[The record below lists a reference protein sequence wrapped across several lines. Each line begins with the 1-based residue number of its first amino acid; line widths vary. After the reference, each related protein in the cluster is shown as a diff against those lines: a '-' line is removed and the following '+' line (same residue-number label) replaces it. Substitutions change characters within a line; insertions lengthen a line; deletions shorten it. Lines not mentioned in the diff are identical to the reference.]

1 MARKLSTT
9 NLALILFISILCICI
24 YAQFDMQ
31 SKYYP
36 SYAINAEKLDQKP
49 TSFFPLANPDNYVR
63 EAINNGV
70 NVDFR
75 SLDDTTIDELT
86 QHHGTNNIEYN
97 GTYYKVGI
105 VTVERFPP
113 SALLPIL
120 LAGIVI
126 SISAIVSICLFKATR
141 FHRK

>member
-1 MARKLSTT
+1 MARKLSAT
-9 NLALILFISILCICI
+9 NLALVLFISMLCLCI
-24 YAQFDMQ
+24 YLQFDMQ

-49 TSFFPLANPDNYVR
+49 TSYFPLMNPDNYVR
-63 EAINNGV
+63 EAINNGGY
-70 NVDFR
+70 VDFR
-75 SLDDTTIDELT
+75 SLDETPIDELT

-105 VTVERFPP
+105 VDEERFPP
-113 SALLPIL
+113 SSLPPIL

-126 SISAIVSICLFKATR
+126 SISAIVSIGLFKATR

>member
-1 MARKLSTT
+1 
-9 NLALILFISILCICI
+9 
-24 YAQFDMQ
+24 MQ

-36 SYAINAEKLDQKP
+36 SYAINAQKLDQKP
-49 TSFFPLANPDNYVR
+49 TSYFPLANPDTYVH
-63 EAINNGV
+63 EAINSRGY
-70 NVDFR
+70 VDFR
-75 SLDDTTIDELT
+75 SLDETSIDELT

-105 VTVERFPP
+105 VAEERFPP
-113 SALLPIL
+113 SSLPPII

-126 SISAIVSICLFKATR
+126 SISAIVSIGIFKITR

>member
-1 MARKLSTT
+1 MARKLSIT
-9 NLALILFISILCICI
+9 NLALVLFISMLCLCF
-24 YAQFDMQ
+24 YLQFDMQ

-49 TSFFPLANPDNYVR
+49 TSYFPLMNPDNYVR
-63 EAINNGV
+63 EAINSGGY
-70 NVDFR
+70 VDFK
-75 SLDDTTIDELT
+75 SLDETPIDELT

-97 GTYYKVGI
+97 GSYYKVGI
-105 VTVERFPP
+105 VATERFPP
-113 SALLPIL
+113 SSLPPIL

>member
-1 MARKLSTT
+1 MLCLS
-9 NLALILFISILCICI
+9 I

-49 TSFFPLANPDNYVR
+49 TSFFPLANPDNHVV
-63 EAINNGV
+63 EAINSGGY
-70 NVDFR
+70 VDFR
-75 SLDDTTIDELT
+75 SLDETTIDELT
-86 QHHGTNNIEYN
+86 QHHGTNNIEYD

-105 VTVERFPP
+105 VAKERFPQSSLP
-113 SALLPIL
+113 PIL

-126 SISAIVSICLFKATR
+126 SISAIVSIGLFKATR